1 MARQR
6 TAEVAEQREATPAL
20 RWLTLH
26 APHIAR
32 DVRGGQYLLIRCS
45 APGVYDPPLRRALF
59 VAAANA
65 ALGQVGLLYAPG
77 GDRGLGWLAA
87 LQAGAVLDVSG
98 PLGKPFGLEATTRS
112 LLLIGQGAALG
123 ALMLLAHEALGRGA
137 SATLLAAAPDQ
148 SLLPPPFLLPPAL
161 EYQSTIGAPETLYA
175 AAQIAWADQIAAA
188 LPAQAIPALRNAV
201 YASRIRS
208 SRGLAR
214 VLLDGPLVCGTGACG
229 VCEVALRGGRR
240 LLCWDGPV
248 LDLRDLAE
256 VA

>member
-6 TAEVAEQREATPAL
+6 TAEVAEQREATPVL

-26 APHIAR
+26 APHSAR
-32 DVRGGQYLLIRCS
+32 DVRAGQYLLVRCS
-45 APGVYDPPLRRALF
+45 TPGIYDPPLRRALV

-65 ALGQVGLLYAPG
+65 ALGQIGLLYAPG
-77 GDRGLGWLAA
+77 ADRGLGWLATV
-87 LQAGAVLDVSG
+87 QAGAVLEVTG
-98 PLGKPFGLEATTRS
+98 QIGKPFGLEATTRS

-137 SATLLAAAPDQ
+137 SATLLAAAPEQ
-148 SLLPPPFLLPPAL
+148 ALLPPPFLLPPAL
-161 EYQSTIGAPETLYA
+161 EYQSTIGAPDALYA

-188 LPAQAIPALRNAV
+188 LPAHAVPALRDAV
-201 YASRIRS
+201 HTSRLRS

-214 VLLDGPLVCGTGACG
+214 VLLDGPLVCGSGACG
-229 VCEVALRGGRR
+229 VCELTLRGGRR
-240 LLCWDGPV
+240 LLCSDGPV
-248 LDLRDLAE
+248 FDLRDLAE